1 VIYVGLDDTDTLE
14 SPGTVQLARHLV
26 AHLASQWRGVL
37 ITRHQLLI
45 DPRVPC
51 TRKNGC
57 VAIGFESLGQQS
69 VDSLAEYIC
78 RTTIEWCPVG
88 SDPGVCVIA
97 DQPSPEIVEFGK
109 ACQTQLVSQTQ
120 ARSLAVLHSLNLRGL
135 GGTEDGVIGALAAVG
150 LASTRDDG
158 RVVYLG
164 KAPVDHY
171 DVSGVH
177 RTDELQRLGVDDI
190 RRVHDGR
197 PVEFGRVEVGKR
209 LRPNLRQGRIVLFVS
224 PSTEPGVDW
233 NAERVF

>member
-26 AHLASQWRGVL
+26 VQLASQWRGVL
-37 ITRHQLLI
+37 IIRHQLLI

-57 VAIGFESLGQQS
+57 VAIGFEPLSKQS
-69 VDSLAEYIC
+69 VDSFADDVC
-78 RTTIEWCPVG
+78 RTTVDWCPVG
-88 SDPGVCVIA
+88 SDPGVCVVA
-97 DQPSPEIVEFGK
+97 DQASPDIVEFGK
-109 ACQTQLVSQTQ
+109 ACQSQLVSQTQ
-120 ARSLAVLHSLNLRGL
+120 ARSLAARHAVTLRGL

-150 LASTRDDG
+150 LASTADDG

-171 DVSGVH
+171 DVSGVLG
-177 RTDELQRLGVDDI
+177 TDELRRLGVDDI
-190 RRVHDGR
+190 RRVNDDR

-209 LRPNLRQGRIVLFVS
+209 LRPNLRKGRIVLFVS
-224 PSTEPGVDW
+224 PSSEPGVDW

>member
-14 SPGTVQLARHLV
+14 TSGTVQLARHLV
-26 AHLASQWRGVL
+26 AQLASRWRGVL

-57 VAIGFESLGQQS
+57 VAIGFEPIGKQS
-69 VDSLAEYIC
+69 VDLLADDIC
-78 RTTIEWCPVG
+78 QTTIDWCPVG
-88 SDPGVCVIA
+88 SDPGVCVVA
-97 DQPSPEIVEFGK
+97 DQPSPEIVDFGK
-109 ACQTQLVSQTQ
+109 ACQSQLVSQAQ
-120 ARSLAVLHSLNLRGL
+120 ARLLTARHSLILRGL

-150 LASTRDDG
+150 LASTADDG

-171 DVSGVH
+171 DVSGVYG
-177 RTDELQRLGVDDI
+177 TDDLRQLGIDDI
-190 RRVHDGR
+190 RCLSDER
-197 PVEFGRVEVGKR
+197 PIECGRVEVGKR
-209 LRPNLRQGRIVLFVS
+209 LRPNLRKGRIVLFVS
-224 PSTEPGVDW
+224 PSTVPGVDW